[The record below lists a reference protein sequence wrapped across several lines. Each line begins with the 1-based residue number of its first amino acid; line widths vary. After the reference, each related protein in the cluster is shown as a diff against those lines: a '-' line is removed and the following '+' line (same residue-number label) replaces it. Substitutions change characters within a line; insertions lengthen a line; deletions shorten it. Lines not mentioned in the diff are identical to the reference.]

1 MSGGFNPYN
10 NYNDGTGYGNY
21 NGSTSDNGAGNGGF
35 SSQDNSNRQQ
45 RQNVTQT
52 ITPVTIKMIQ
62 SATQPTQDG
71 PYEVY
76 GMPLYYV
83 SFIGIIREIDTSN
96 TSSTMYKL
104 EDGTEAITVR
114 QWNNDGDDADDDQQQ
129 FKSGEYVRVSAT
141 IREFN
146 SKKQLQT
153 QSIRSITDFNEI
165 PYHFLSAVKVYV
177 GHKNGGDS
185 ASQGGNNSLFVGDG
199 NQTGDSQPGQQQQ
212 QQQNN
217 ANLPLTEK
225 LYNFIKENSNSMV
238 EGVPTQLMA
247 QEFNISV
254 DQVNEHL
261 GTLVDD
267 GGIFAT
273 DDESLFL
280 CV

>member
-21 NGSTSDNGAGNGGF
+21 NGNTSDNGAGNGGF

-45 RQNVTQT
+45 RQNTTQT

-114 QWNNDGDDADDDQQQ
+114 QWNNDGDDAADDQQQ

-153 QSIRSITDFNEI
+153 QSIRPITDFNEI

-177 GHKNGGDS
+177 GHKNGGDPS
-185 ASQGGNNSLFVGDG
+185 SQGGNNSLFVGDG
-199 NQTGDSQPGQQQQ
+199 NQTGDSQPGQQ

-267 GGIFAT
+267 GRIFAT

>member
-21 NGSTSDNGAGNGGF
+21 NGSTSDNNGTGNGGF
-35 SSQDNSNRQQ
+35 SSQDNGNRQQ
-45 RQNVTQT
+45 RQNTTQT
-52 ITPVTIKMIQ
+52 ITPVTIKTIQ

-71 PYEVY
+71 PYEAF

-114 QWNNDGDDADDDQQQ
+114 QWNNDGDEATDDQQQ
-129 FKSGEYVRVSAT
+129 FKSGQYVRVSAT

-146 SKKQLQT
+146 NKKQLQT
-153 QSIRSITDFNEI
+153 QSIRPITDFNEI

-177 GHKNGGDS
+177 DHKNGGDS
-185 ASQGGNNSLFVGDG
+185 VSQDGNSSLFVGEG
-199 NQTGDSQPGQQQQ
+199 IQNNGSQHGQQ

-254 DQVNEHL
+254 DQVNQHL

-267 GGIFAT
+267 GRIFAT